1 MTATL
6 QHEHPVPRRASGV
19 HRPGSTADTVG
30 AASSAST
37 ASAAFT
43 AVAGQ
48 GRRASVPDWSDETGA
63 QTAEYGIVTL
73 AAVGFAGV
81 LAVVL
86 AGTDVQ
92 GLLLDIVKNALS
104 FG

>member
-1 MTATL
+1 MNPSSSTPNPTRDPA
-6 QHEHPVPRRASGV
+6 QDPVQAL
-19 HRPGSTADTVG
+19 
-30 AASSAST
+30 
-37 ASAAFT
+37 
-43 AVAGQ
+43 
-48 GRRASVPDWSDETGA
+48 DWSDETGA

-86 AGTDVQ
+86 AGADVQ